1 MNIHPIERLTEDLVL
16 WKHKPVEEENKI
28 DSMFD
33 LQFPNNFFK
42 ELHSHYRNVNKEK
55 KTFVDTTEKLFV
67 SFKLP
72 MEAKT
77 YSREL
82 FLEAVECE
90 NSIFMLPPL
99 TRESFSKKDVF
110 YWTEK
115 IIY

>member
-1 MNIHPIERLTEDLVL
+1 
-16 WKHKPVEEENKI
+16 
-28 DSMFD
+28 
-33 LQFPNNFFK
+33 
-42 ELHSHYRNVNKEK
+42 
-55 KTFVDTTEKLFV
+55 
-67 SFKLP
+67 